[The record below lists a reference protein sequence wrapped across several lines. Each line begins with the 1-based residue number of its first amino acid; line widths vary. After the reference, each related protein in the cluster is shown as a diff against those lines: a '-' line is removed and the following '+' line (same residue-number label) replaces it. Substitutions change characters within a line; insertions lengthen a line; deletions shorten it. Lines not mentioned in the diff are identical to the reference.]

1 MQELVNCAC
10 ACPRKRLAGSLTAAH
25 GENEMEFATAVQ
37 SLMLV
42 VTLAIA
48 IASGYSANRM
58 GAKGNRPEAPKEK
71 PRR

>member
-1 MQELVNCAC
+1 
-10 ACPRKRLAGSLTAAH
+10 
-25 GENEMEFATAVQ
+25 MEFATAVQ

-71 PRR
+71 PRRSGAVVIEDKG